1 MKRLPPRPLLISLV
15 LTTLLVWAVP
25 RAILSSGARVMA
37 GMFGI
42 SPELRPV
49 VLLLLA
55 AGVAGVVLLDFTITR
70 ERTFAA
76 NLVPADAH
84 ECVAA
89 LSEVGVAV
97 LAALMAAAM
106 AGAALRKRRA
116 S

>member
-15 LTTLLVWAVP
+15 LTALLVWAVP

-37 GMFGI
+37 RMFGI

-55 AGVAGVVLLDFTITR
+55 AGVTGVVLLDFTITR

-76 NLVPADAH
+76 NL
-84 ECVAA
+84 
-89 LSEVGVAV
+89 GVSRLT
-97 LAALMAAAM
+97 LAALAFGTVLLCEISIAM
-106 AGAALRKRRA
+106 IPPFFSALLGG
-116 S
+116 

>member
-42 SPELRPV
+42 SPEIRPV

-76 NLVPADAH
+76 NL
-84 ECVAA
+84 
-89 LSEVGVAV
+89 GVSRLT
-97 LAALMAAAM
+97 LAAL
-106 AGAALRKRRA
+106 ALGTVLLCEVSIA
-116 S
+116 LIPPFFSSLLGG